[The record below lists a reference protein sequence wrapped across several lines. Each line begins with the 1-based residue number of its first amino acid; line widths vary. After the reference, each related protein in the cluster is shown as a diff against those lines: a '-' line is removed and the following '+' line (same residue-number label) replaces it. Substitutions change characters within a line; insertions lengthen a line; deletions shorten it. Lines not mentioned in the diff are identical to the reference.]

1 MTAANAVNAKRYS
14 YSRAV
19 LMALVLVGASSSFL
33 ATPAKADNDD
43 RWRDGRERRVVVR
56 EHRDRDWRERRGDYY
71 EARPYTYYAPPPVVY
86 YPPPRSP
93 SIDFVFPI
101 HIR

>member
-1 MTAANAVNAKRYS
+1 MTAANAVTAKRFS

-43 RWRDGRERRVVVR
+43 RRREVRQRHVVHER
-56 EHRDRDWRERRGDYY
+56 RDWRDDRGY
-71 EARPYTYYAPPPVVY
+71 EARPYTYYTPPPVVY